1 MTPLFNGFMRE
12 SRDYCKLLTDSGDVK
27 LRIDDKYVV
36 QVTCAFRCSGIWP
49 RSANHWPNANVMW
62 PNLATTNE
70 VKNEGFDLSSRETA
84 VLAAQQNKQTSSME
98 GDAWAMNMTHAENL
112 LLGES
117 PPLEM
122 IWK

>member
-1 MTPLFNGFMRE
+1 MRE